1 MDASEKVS
9 GGLFISGGDSAKFLE
24 LAHEILDEMACFVQL
39 FVERAWGLAIA
50 LGRDHR
56 GFARRQ
62 KGFNYPLIGVEGFI
76 GQLAPALCW
85 WARTIVL
92 SIMAYSLSE
101 SAARTS
107 NIFFQT
113 PVLAQRENRVW
124 ILIGSPNRSGR
135 SRQGIPARY
144 R

>member
-39 FVERAWGLAIA
+39 FVERAWGPALA

-62 KGFNYPLIGVEGFI
+62 KGFNYPLIGVEALSASRISAFI
-76 GQLAPALCW
+76 C
-85 WARTIVL
+85 
-92 SIMAYSLSE
+92 
-101 SAARTS
+101 
-107 NIFFQT
+107 
-113 PVLAQRENRVW
+113 
-124 ILIGSPNRSGR
+124 GR
-135 SRQGIPARY
+135 HDSRPARSCTAL
-144 R
+144 RSA